1 MPQNPIRLALTLTA
15 ALLVVTVAAAADS
28 AVPVQEPAPAP
39 AVEAPAAPADTPEG
53 SEAPQCEAAVAAT
66 APILLAAECPTT
78 RCFVDSNCDSFCGG
92 AGFGVCTDGCCFCAG

>member
-1 MPQNPIRLALTLTA
+1 MTQNSIRLALTLTA
-15 ALLVVTVAAAADS
+15 TLLVVTVAAAADS
-28 AVPVQEPAPAP
+28 VVPVQEPTPAP

-53 SEAPQCEAAVAAT
+53 SEAPQCDAAVAAM

-92 AGFGVCTDGCCFCAG
+92 AGFGVCMNRCCFCAG